1 MVFSRRSIG
10 KSVLWN
16 WYGVLGICL
25 FLSCCT
31 HDISQV
37 GSVPTP
43 NDSAPVFRF
52 RMSYSNIHLIKSS
65 PPVLID
71 AGSPGEEKELENYL
85 KQAGLTFKDIGLV
98 VLMHGHADHAGLA
111 QFLQKQGIKV
121 VLGEGDIPMAKTGR
135 NDELKPTSFSA
146 YFIKMFADF
155 PMEPFV
161 PDIVISG
168 SQSMKQWGLDAEVRP
183 LPGHT
188 PGSIA
193 IVFSDKQA
201 FVGDLMAGGIMNGL
215 FFSDAPGEH
224 YFQPD
229 IQATHRTIN
238 KLLGEGI
245 VKFYVGHG
253 GPLLRDSV
261 SKSDLVN

>member
-1 MVFSRRSIG
+1 MVFSKRSIR
-10 KSVLWN
+10 KSILRN
-16 WYGVLGICL
+16 WLGLLVISLL
-25 FLSCCT
+25 FPACASK
-31 HDISQV
+31 ISQV

-43 NDSAPVFRF
+43 NGSAPVFRF
-52 RMSYSNIHLIKSS
+52 RMSFSNIHLIKSS

-85 KQAGLTFKDIGLV
+85 KQVGLKFKDIGLV

-121 VLGEGDIPMAKTGR
+121 VLGEGDLSMAKAGR
-135 NDELKPTSFSA
+135 NDELKPTSLSA

-168 SQSMKQWGLDAEVRP
+168 SQSMKHWGLDAEVHP

-193 IVFSDKQA
+193 IIFSDKQA

-215 FFSDAPGEH
+215 FFSDSPGEH

-229 IQATHRTIN
+229 IQATHQTVK
-238 KLLGEGI
+238 KLLDEGI

-253 GPLLRDSV
+253 GPLLREAV
-261 SKSDLVN
+261 SKSNLVN